1 MALYCGEITDEEKRK
16 QYMAFVGKMGDRR
29 FRDRLM
35 KDAADS
41 MKIAGSYLPPMG
53 TVHQGS
59 YPERRGQGRLLA
71 EGFGLFNLRYKQGRM
86 YVHPPW

>member
-41 MKIAGSYLPPMG
+41 MKIAAAQFD
-53 TVHQGS
+53 T
-59 YPERRGQGRLLA
+59 
-71 EGFGLFNLRYKQGRM
+71 
-86 YVHPPW
+86 HPI